1 MSSPI
6 LSKASNHQ
14 NHPPSLSPISRSLNI
29 GRSST
34 DPLSPKTPTRSTCPD
49 QDLSLNLDDAEAD
62 LNITAE
68 SSFGGAT
75 FGDEDGMSEERQP
88 KHTPHNWPTWLTD
101 LKRDFSVLVV
111 NQCSGRVRRA
121 VDKNEK
127 IQVWIVILE
136 FHLNMSRFL
145 AIYGC
150 PVSRLCLVPGQP
162 AHLNLE
168 DDCLGKWKC
177 FLWICL

>member
-1 MSSPI
+1 MSVPKPLKALPSMSSPI

-101 LKRDFSVLVV
+101 LKRDFGVLIV
-111 NQCSGRVRRA
+111 NKCWENKKSSWQKWENSGMNCDPWISLEYVQIFGNLWLSRV
-121 VDKNEK
+121 
-127 IQVWIVILE
+127 QTLP
-136 FHLNMSRFL
+136 
-145 AIYGC
+145 C
-150 PVSRLCLVPGQP
+150 PGSTCPP
-162 AHLNLE
+162 
-168 DDCLGKWKC
+168 
-177 FLWICL
+177 